1 VNLRFASQHSR
12 WGSVSAVVTHVV
24 TVNIVFL
31 KEVSH
36 LLTTKYTV
44 TIKCDFQWLQKH
56 NKMTSIRF
64 ITTVLF
70 ISIINLAVAV
80 GSEICTTEFRS
91 PAVIEN
97 ALDFKEKMNGIPST
111 SQLVKLYNEQT
122 ISTSFDFIDYL

>member
-1 VNLRFASQHSR
+1 
-12 WGSVSAVVTHVV
+12 
-24 TVNIVFL
+24 
-31 KEVSH
+31 
-36 LLTTKYTV
+36 
-44 TIKCDFQWLQKH
+44 
-56 NKMTSIRF
+56 MTSIRF